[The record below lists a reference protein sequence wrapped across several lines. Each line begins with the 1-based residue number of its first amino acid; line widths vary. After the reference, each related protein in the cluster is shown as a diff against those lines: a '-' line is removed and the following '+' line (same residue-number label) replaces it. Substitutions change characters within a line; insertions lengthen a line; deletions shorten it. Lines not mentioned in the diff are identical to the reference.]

1 MSERSYVPWN
11 ILGVV
16 VAIVG
21 FAVGSLRGVM
31 GAGGAH
37 STIGAVVGLTGAV
50 IATAAFVL
58 ERRRL
63 RRYRRQ
69 PLARNSRAESA

>member
-1 MSERSYVPWN
+1 MSARSYVPWN
-11 ILGVV
+11 IAGVV
-16 VAIVG
+16 IAIIG
-21 FAVGSLRGVM
+21 FAVGSLKGVM

-58 ERRRL
+58 ERRRR
-63 RRYRRQ
+63 RRYKHQ
-69 PLARNSRAESA
+69 PLIQSSGAESA

>member
-1 MSERSYVPWN
+1 MSQRSYVPWN
-11 ILGVV
+11 IAGIVIA
-16 VAIVG
+16 VAG

-37 STIGAVVGLTGAV
+37 STIGAIVGLTGAI

-58 ERRRL
+58 ERRR
-63 RRYRRQ
+63 RRPRYQ
-69 PLARNSRAESA
+69 PGAGLSGG